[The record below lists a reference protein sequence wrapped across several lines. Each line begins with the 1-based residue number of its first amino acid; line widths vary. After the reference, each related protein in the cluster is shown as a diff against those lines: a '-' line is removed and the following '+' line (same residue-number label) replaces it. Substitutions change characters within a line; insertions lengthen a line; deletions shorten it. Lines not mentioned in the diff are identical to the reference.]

1 MCLALTRSGEGMAV
15 LDSLVKPLNVDV
27 RCYQTQ
33 VDSSPDKVREK
44 VQSFKTRKS
53 QILHIK
59 TTMPAVHPSSG
70 APHSTAGNEQSD
82 GRAFAGRR
90 APMLTGGLQWSDPS
104 TTIGVERTYHS

>member
-33 VDSSPDKVREK
+33 VDSSPDKV
-44 VQSFKTRKS
+44 
-53 QILHIK
+53 LHIN